1 MLWSYSLVAAAV
13 AHPPLEEAENLTS
26 ALSQV
31 EAHIYWSVY
40 HLMLFKPWN
49 KKLL

>member
-1 MLWSYSLVAAAV
+1 MLWSYSLVAAV
-13 AHPPLEEAENLTS
+13 TDPPVDEAGNLNS

-31 EAHIYWSVY
+31 EEHIYCSMY
-40 HLMLFKPWN
+40 RLISFKPWN